1 MKLAVIARAVVV
13 AYHGGA
19 ADGVA
24 DEDGGEDHADVHH
37 HAVGG
42 DAVIPGV
49 LDKLEVIEHA
59 HKAHGHVA
67 HEFGRAVGA
76 CPQKRLAVV
85 VRSAEAQDAGIPARE
100 VHERDAPAD
109 DLTERRGDRRPG
121 ELMLL
126 RQRHNEHRVQHH
138 VRHTRRDRHDKSEMR
153 LLRRDKKALKEI
165 LHHDERQRAQHDAPV
180 DNAVFKY
187 LTRRAEKRNDRADED
202 ERQHTEHHAQPRGD
216 VDEEREIAVRALT
229 VALTERIRDNGGA
242 ARAEHEAHRGHYHQK
257 RPGEVDRFKRNVPG
271 EIRHE
276 EPVHHAVDRREY
288 HHGDGR

>member
-1 MKLAVIARAVVV
+1 MHRHVQQRRAVADKNARERRGEPLRRGEHHHRARRDQHQTAPQQPVKLAVIARAVVV

-42 DAVIPGV
+42 DAVVPGV
-49 LDKLEVIEHA
+49 LDELEVIEHA

-76 CPQKRLAVV
+76 GLQKRPAVIAC
-85 VRSAEAQDAGIPARE
+85 SAEAQDAGIFARE

-165 LHHDERQRAQHDAPV
+165 LHHDERQRA
-180 DNAVFKY
+180 
-187 LTRRAEKRNDRADED
+187 
-202 ERQHTEHHAQPRGD
+202 
-216 VDEEREIAVRALT
+216 
-229 VALTERIRDNGGA
+229 
-242 ARAEHEAHRGHYHQK
+242 
-257 RPGEVDRFKRNVPG
+257 
-271 EIRHE
+271 
-276 EPVHHAVDRREY
+276 
-288 HHGDGR
+288 